1 MTESDY
7 QPYERTANGI
17 ADALKRWEAIQ
28 GNSRYDKKCFGV
40 NRDSRFSAARLA
52 FSIDSWVGEYGNA
65 SCGRVLAIYSDEVFR
80 EAFTRVVEDRLLELL
95 AETAT
100 RIKATSATLRADEIR
115 TLRQRL
121 ESLEADG

>member
-28 GNSRYDKKCFGV
+28 GNSRYDKKGFGV
-40 NRDSRFSAARLA
+40 NRDSRFSSATLKL
-52 FSIDSWVGEYGNA
+52 SLDSWAGEYGTP
-65 SCGRVLAIYSDEVFR
+65 SCSRVLSIHSDEVFR

-100 RIKATSATLRADEIR
+100 QIKATSATLRADEIR